1 MNTPAQKPTLFE
13 PGDSSITIVSEP
25 EKTEEHQHSTLERAS
40 QIAPP
45 TSSWVSTKLFSLGFL
60 LISSVFAL
68 FCLWASAALISS
80 LEALIARNDI
90 LGWTALSLVII
101 AVTSLCLL
109 LLKEL
114 IGLWRLKN
122 LGHLRARGQQIHDEN
137 KLKPALRYLKDIKYL
152 YEHTNERQWMLGRL
166 TSLETQIMDGREMVD
181 LIDQEIGAPLDKDAR
196 AIIANHAKKVSLITA
211 IAPGPI
217 IDMAAIAF
225 LNLRMIR
232 KIASVYGVRPG
243 FWGQMRLAR
252 NVIAH
257 LALSGGIA
265 MTSDLLQPL
274 IGTSIAAKLSKKLG
288 EGLFNGALTI
298 RIGLSALALTRPIPH
313 VKTKPPSF
321 SKLATSS
328 FKPI

>member
-1 MNTPAQKPTLFE
+1 MNRPAQKPTLFE
-13 PGDSSITIVSEP
+13 PDDSSITIVSEP
-25 EKTEEHQHSTLERAS
+25 EELTKAHPGAQEGAP

-45 TSSWVSTKLFSLGFL
+45 ASSWVSTKLFSLGFL
-60 LISSVFAL
+60 LLWSVFAL
-68 FCLWASAALISS
+68 FCLWASAALISG
-80 LEALIARNDI
+80 LEALVARNDI
-90 LGWTALSLVII
+90 LGWSALTLVII

-109 LLKEL
+109 ILKEF

-137 KLKPALRYLKDIKYL
+137 KLKPARHYLKDIKYL
-152 YEHTNERQWMLGRL
+152 YEYMPERQWMLDRL
-166 TSLETQIMDGREMVD
+166 TGLGSQIMDGREMVD
-181 LIDQEIGAPLDKDAR
+181 LIDQEIGAPLDKEAR
-196 AIIANHAKKVSLITA
+196 TIIANHAKKVSLITA
-211 IAPGPI
+211 IAPGPF
-217 IDMAAIAF
+217 IDMAAVAF

-265 MTSDLLQPL
+265 ITSDLLQPL

-328 FKPI
+328 LKPI